1 MTTTCASIKK
11 PKPDRT
17 HLRSQ
22 SEGWPE
28 RPVAPGEPRG
38 ARWHYGNCHYGG
50 WSACVTDA
58 IRESAITVGSGD
70 LADWWRS
77 GLLIRVWWK
86 AAQCLHCAN
95 Q

>member
-1 MTTTCASIKK
+1 M
-11 PKPDRT
+11 
-17 HLRSQ
+17 
-22 SEGWPE
+22 
-28 RPVAPGEPRG
+28 
-38 ARWHYGNCHYGG
+38 
-50 WSACVTDA
+50 TDA

-77 GLLIRVWWK
+77 GLLIRAWWK